1 MYLIQASLKSTERPW
16 ATFISPNCNDLKV
29 VWSKVVAEVS
39 TIKHN
44 SVFEYDSLL
53 SACINLSLLI
63 IKRTQMG
70 SLGQVSNF

>member
-1 MYLIQASLKSTERPW
+1 MYLIQTTLKSTERSW

-29 VWSKVVAEVS
+29 VWSKVAAEAS

-44 SVFEYDSLL
+44 SIFEYDSLL
-53 SACINLSLLI
+53 SACTNLSLLI